1 MTSLSRFQTALVA
14 ILCLLP
20 MGAMAD
26 QCQTRIDGEPVTITY
41 HTDDLPGATWRDR
54 LNWRRALGREDG
66 ECPATLVLTYLLP
79 DLTAQEREV
88 FCANYDPATRSH
100 SQPAIGRRDGTGRC
114 DEPSRTCRFVN
125 ATATEARAM
134 TGLNDRSAREIATGA
149 VTRAT
154 HASGAMILSGN
165 AATLGSMLSTA
176 GTVVGTALASPAIL
190 AGAAASVVVVGGAV
204 YLCADE
210 DQDP

>member
-1 MTSLSRFQTALVA
+1 MTSLSRSKAAMVA

-20 MGAMAD
+20 MGALAD

-54 LNWRRALGREDG
+54 LNWRRALGREDS

-79 DLTAQEREV
+79 DLTATEREV
-88 FCANYDPATRSH
+88 FCANYDPDTRSH
-100 SQPAIGRRDGTGRC
+100 SVPAIGRRDATGRC

-125 ATATEARAM
+125 ATAAEAKAL
-134 TGLNDRSAREIATGA
+134 TGLNDRSARDLATGA

-165 AATLGSMLSTA
+165 AASLGTILTTASTA
-176 GTVVGTALASPAIL
+176 VGTALASPAIL
-190 AGAAASVVVVGGAV
+190 AGAAASVVVVGSAV

-210 DQDP
+210 DQTP